1 MLVGDLIYWKS
12 QPNYI
17 NIFDQIIF
25 SYKLSTVFKC
35 PVELDSSTRVGSFFS
50 YTALLC

>member
-1 MLVGDLIYWKS
+1 MLVGDSFYWQS

-25 SYKLSTVFKC
+25 LYKGSTVLEC
-35 PVELDSSTRVGSFFS
+35 PVESSSTAPVGSFFS